1 MLLAAKDIEK
11 GSRPGF
17 GGLSRNPLEDVTFYH
32 HDALRSVVMLT
43 NDKGHVVESYQYDV
57 YVVMPITVS
66 LVP

>member
-11 GSRPGF
+11 GSKPGF
-17 GGLSRNPLEDVTFYH
+17 GGWHRNPLEDVTFYH
-32 HDALRSVVMLT
+32 HDALGSVVMLT
-43 NDKGHVVESYQYDV
+43 DDKGHAVESYQYDV